1 MPKLPYYFV
10 DNQKVV
16 KVTDLII
23 FFDDLEEG
31 NMLPDNKKRYRIMKE
46 FFKKMEKQ

>member
-10 DNQKVV
+10 DDVKVV
-16 KVTDLII
+16 KVKDLII
-23 FFDDLEEG
+23 FFDDLQEG
-31 NMLPDNKKRYRIMKE
+31 DLLPENQKRYKIIKD